1 MLGLSGTSSYAV
13 FVYLCICICV
23 FVHETLGNISFD
35 ILGPIAFQ
43 KCMVCCKFTYR
54 ICYISFLFKPV
65 LEVTYIFIKVTLS
78 VLSFTA

>member
-35 ILGPIAFQ
+35 ILGTRAFR
-43 KCMVCCKFTYR
+43 KCMVCM
-54 ICYISFLFKPV
+54 V
-65 LEVTYIFIKVTLS
+65 
-78 VLSFTA
+78 

>member
-35 ILGPIAFQ
+35 ILGPRAFR
-43 KCMVCCKFTYR
+43 KYMVLWSKTS
-54 ICYISFLFKPV
+54 YIGDVTDAGQRQGKIV
-65 LEVTYIFIKVTLS
+65 LLK
-78 VLSFTA
+78 